1 MGRKQEEQRLT
12 KRQLMRKRKKRR
24 RKILIAELI
33 VLLLLL
39 GGLFVWLK
47 VGMIDFSDLKAK
59 INPLDEETKA
69 LMEGYTTIA
78 VFGVDNRSNGDYDTG
93 NSDVI
98 MIANINNETKEVKL
112 VSVYRDT
119 AMDVDGESTLQ
130 KCNYAYNHGGADQ
143 AVEMLNRNL
152 DIDVDGYVAAD
163 FYALADAVDALGGIE
178 IELTDQEAAIMNQ
191 SYIHFV
197 EDVVGKKSEEVA
209 GGLQTLDGVQTVS
222 YCRIRYTAGDDF
234 KRTERQRLVLSKL
247 VEKVKEMNLGKM
259 TKLIDAVFPHI
270 ATSFKLNQIVG
281 MASAMRDYELT
292 ETRGYPFDMRV
303 QSWKKKGD
311 MVVPCTMETN
321 VKQLHQYLFD
331 EEAYEPTDTV
341 KKISEAIEKRSG
353 LHAGDALD
361 YGY

>member
-1 MGRKQEEQRLT
+1 MGRQQEEQRLR
-12 KRQLMRKRKKRR
+12 KRQLMKKRKKRR
-24 RKILIAELI
+24 RRILIAELI
-33 VLLLLL
+33 VLVVLL

-47 VGMIDFSDLKAK
+47 VGMIDFSELKAK

-152 DIDVDGYVAAD
+152 DLDIDGYVAAD

-197 EDVVGKKSEEVA
+197 EDVVGKKSKEVA

-259 TKLIDAVFPHI
+259 NKLIDAVFPHI
-270 ATSFKLNQIVG
+270 ATSFKLNQIIG
-281 MASAMRDYELT
+281 MASGMRDYELSQ
-292 ETRGYPFDMRV
+292 TRGYPFDMRV

-311 MVVPCTMETN
+311 MVVPCTMESN
-321 VKQLHQYLFD
+321 VKQLHQYLFG
-331 EEAYEPTDTV
+331 EETYEPTDTV
-341 KKISEAIEKRSG
+341 KEISKEIEKRSG
-353 LHAGDALD
+353 YHEDDALD

>member
-1 MGRKQEEQRLT
+1 MSKKQEERRLT
-12 KRQLMRKRKKRR
+12 KREVMRRRKRKRR
-24 RKILIAELI
+24 RILIAELV
-33 VLLLLL
+33 VLALLV
-39 GGLFVWLK
+39 GGLFAWLK
-47 VGMIDFSDLKAK
+47 LGMIDFSELKAK
-59 INPLDEETKA
+59 INPLDAETQA

-119 AMDVDGESTLQ
+119 AMDVDGQTTLK

-152 DIDVDGYVAAD
+152 DLDVDGYVAAD

-178 IELTDQEAAIMNQ
+178 IELTNQEAAIMNQ

-197 EDVVGKKSEEVA
+197 EDVVGKKSQEVA

-247 VEKVKEMNLGKM
+247 VEKVKEMKLSQMND
-259 TKLIDAVFPHI
+259 LIDAVFPHI
-270 ATSFKLNQIVG
+270 ATSFKLNQILG
-281 MASAMRDYELT
+281 MASRMRDYQLT
-292 ETRGYPFDMRV
+292 ETRGYPFDMHV
-303 QSWKKKGD
+303 QHWSGGD
-311 MVVPCTMETN
+311 MVVPCTMESN
-321 VKQLHQYLFD
+321 VRSVHQYLFG
-331 EEAYEPTDTV
+331 EENYDPTPTV
-341 KKISEAIEKRSG
+341 KEISRAIEKKSG
-353 LHAGDALD
+353 FGEGDALN
-361 YGY
+361 YGF